1 MQEQSPIATGAPAES
16 GAPPLAAHEAASF
29 YDGTSSRRRNVTLDF
44 GVKLGICEDG
54 RQIAAW
60 EYSAIHRAD
69 SPPALMR
76 LSNDGAPP
84 LARIEIRDPAWMQR
98 IAALCPAL
106 DARRGGGGA
115 GRIVAWSMAALV
127 SIVAVIVF
135 GVPLIADRLT
145 PLIPAGFEKRLG
157 QVADNQVRAIFDA
170 KVCTG
175 KEGNAAFAKLVEA
188 LRAAGGLDT
197 AVESAVV
204 ATSTANAIALP
215 GGKIY
220 LFDGLLKKAESVD
233 EIAGVLAH
241 ELGHV
246 HHRDHL
252 RAMIHNGGTSFLL
265 GLLFGDITGSGAV
278 IFASRTLFD
287 ASYSRDSETD
297 ADTFA
302 IDVMRKLGR
311 SPRPMGELLFRVTGK
326 EGSKNIAILSSHPLT
341 EDRLERMKR
350 EDRPGANT
358 PLLTDEEWKA
368 LKAVCATTPQ
378 G

>member
-1 MQEQSPIATGAPAES
+1 MQEPTPAATGVSAEA
-16 GAPPLAAHEAASF
+16 GAPPLVAPEAASF
-29 YDGTSSRRRNVTLDF
+29 YDGSSSRKRGVTLEF
-44 GVKLGICEDG
+44 GVRLGIHEHG
-54 RQIAAW
+54 RLIAAW
-60 EYSAIHRAD
+60 EYSAIHRVD
-69 SPPALMR
+69 SQPGLMR
-76 LSNDGAPP
+76 LSCEQAPP
-84 LARIEIRDPAWMQR
+84 LARLEIRDPAWMQR

-106 DARRGGGGA
+106 DAQRSSGGA
-115 GRIVAWSMAALV
+115 GRIVAWSLAALV
-127 SIVAVIVF
+127 SIIAVIMF
-135 GVPLIADRLT
+135 GVPLVADRLT

-170 KVCTG
+170 KVCAG

-188 LRAAGGLDT
+188 LRRAGGLDT
-197 AVESAVV
+197 TVESAVV

-265 GLLFGDITGSGAV
+265 GLLFGDITGSSAV

-302 IDVMRKLGR
+302 IGVMRKLGR

-350 EDRPGANT
+350 EDQPGADT

-368 LKAVCATTPQ
+368 LKAVCATTP
-378 G
+378 